1 MQMRNLFLTAIGA
14 VSSIVATSSTADA
27 AAWVPPNGTF
37 GNYVYT
43 GGQDSDGKFG
53 TPTAFD
59 PNNIQLE
66 PLSFRATSVGGTPA
80 LTTDT
85 LKVNISTA
93 NQAKSIFDVRLT
105 EIGDYTIDNGGGVKA
120 FAGLFVRVLDADW
133 SFTQRVF
140 TADFTSIPG
149 FPLNGTDGAGNWTGG
164 VTVTLPA
171 SARSISITINNTLQ
185 AHSNPGGS
193 ALIQKKEVDITIN
206 TPEPATLAA
215 VFSGLGFAAIR
226 RRKA

>member
-1 MQMRNLFLTAIGA
+1 MQMRNLFLAAIGA
-14 VSSIVATSSTADA
+14 VSSIVATCSTANA
-27 AAWVPPNGTF
+27 AAWVPPNGSF
-37 GNYVYT
+37 GNYLYT

-66 PLSFRATSVGGTPA
+66 PINFRALSVAGVPA

-85 LKVNISTA
+85 LKVNIATA
-93 NQAKSIFDVRLT
+93 NQAKSITTVKLT
-105 EIGDYTIDNGGGVKA
+105 EIGDYSIDNGGGVKA

-133 SFTQRVF
+133 SFTNRVY

-149 FPLNGTDGAGNWTGG
+149 FPLNGTDGAGNWIGS
-164 VTVTLPA
+164 VSVNLPA
-171 SARSISITINNTLQ
+171 AARSISITINNTLQ
-185 AHSNPGGS
+185 AHSNVGGS

-206 TPEPATLAA
+206 VPEPTTLAA
-215 VFSGLGFAAIR
+215 VFGGLGFAAIR
-226 RRKA
+226 RRNA